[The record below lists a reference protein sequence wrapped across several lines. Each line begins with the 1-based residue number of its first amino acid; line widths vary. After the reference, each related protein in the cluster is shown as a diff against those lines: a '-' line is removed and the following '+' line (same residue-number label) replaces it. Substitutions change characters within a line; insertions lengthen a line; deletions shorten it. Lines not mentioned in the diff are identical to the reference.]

1 VDERLPPNLPP
12 NLAPDIVA
20 AHDAAVAAG
29 EGGYFDPRTGL
40 FVMTEAY
47 LAARGTCCESGC
59 RHCPY
64 QRCEEGDYQS

>member
-1 VDERLPPNLPP
+1 VDEGVPPSEPPDLPPEV
-12 NLAPDIVA
+12 VA

-29 EGGYFDPRTGL
+29 DDGYVDPRTGL

-59 RHCPY
+59 RHCPF
-64 QRCEEGDYQS
+64 RRDVGGYQS